1 MHPLLVSGVA
11 LAIYLAGWVPLAALL
26 VYVLEASS
34 NLGWEAS
41 AAIVVPACV
50 VYAFV
55 CLSPWY
61 VVRMTPLRQ
70 SALVRILATN
80 FAAATGGSILLLA
93 IARGTA
99 ALLSRFDTF
108 QAVDQRFR
116 PHAPLLFGMGLLI
129 YLLSAG
135 MHYIM
140 ASAEESK
147 EALNREM
154 QALVVARDAEL
165 KALKAQINPH
175 FLFNSLNSISALA
188 GIDAVRARDMCVKL
202 SDFLRSSLRM
212 GERET
217 VPLKEELELA
227 HNYLGVEQVR
237 FAGRLRVEEQIG
249 AGCEDG
255 LLPPLLLQPLVENA
269 VKHGIASLV
278 DGGAILLEA
287 WRQENALHISVANP
301 FDPED
306 STARKNGLGL
316 QIVKRR
322 LLARYGDRADMVA
335 ESREGVYRVELLL
348 PFETANDLQP
358 SPSSDFKRA

>member
-1 MHPLLVSGVA
+1 MHPLLVSGAA
-11 LAIYLAGWVPLAALL
+11 LAIYLVGWIPLAALL
-26 VYVLEASS
+26 VYVLEASGS
-34 NLGWEAS
+34 LGWQAS
-41 AAIVVPACV
+41 AAIVVPACA

-61 VVRMTPLRQ
+61 VVRMTPLRG
-70 SALVRILATN
+70 SAVTRILATN
-80 FAAATGGSILLLA
+80 FSAAIAGSILLLA

-99 ALLSRFDTF
+99 VLLSRFDTF
-108 QAVDQRFR
+108 HAVDQRFR
-116 PHAPLLFGMGLLI
+116 PHAPLLFGMGVLL

-135 MHYIM
+135 MHYVM

-147 EALNREM
+147 ESLNREM
-154 QALVVARDAEL
+154 QALVAARDSEL

-188 GIDAVRARDMCVKL
+188 GIDAARAREMCVRL

-217 VPLKEELELA
+217 VPLREELELA

-237 FAGRLRVEEQIG
+237 FGGRLRVEQHIAPG
-249 AGCEDG
+249 CDAG
-255 LLPPLLLQPLVENA
+255 LVPPLLLQPLVENA

-278 DGGAILLEA
+278 EGGTIRLEA
-287 WRQENALHISVANP
+287 RLVENALHIAVENP
-301 FDPED
+301 FDPEGA
-306 STARKNGLGL
+306 TARKNGLGL

-322 LLARYGDRADMVA
+322 LEARYGDRADMVTQS
-335 ESREGVYRVELLL
+335 EEHRYRVEILV
-348 PFETANDLQP
+348 PYETQ
-358 SPSSDFKRA
+358 

>member
-11 LAIYLAGWVPLAALL
+11 LAIYLVGWIPLAALL
-26 VYVLEASS
+26 VYVLQASG

-41 AAIVVPACV
+41 AAIIVPACT

-61 VVRMTPLRQ
+61 VVRMTPLR
-70 SALVRILATN
+70 SGGVTRILTTN
-80 FAAATGGSILLLA
+80 FGAAVCGSILLLA
-93 IARGTA
+93 IARGMA
-99 ALLSRFDTF
+99 VWLSRFSGFHT
-108 QAVDQRFR
+108 VDQHFR
-116 PHAPLLFGMGLLI
+116 PHAPLLFGMGVLL

-135 MHYIM
+135 MHYAL
-140 ASAEESK
+140 ASVEESK

-154 QALVVARDAEL
+154 QALVAARDAEL

-188 GIDAVRARDMCVKL
+188 GVDSARARDMCVRL
-202 SDFLRSSLRM
+202 SDFLRNSLRM

-217 VPLKEELELA
+217 VPLSEELALA

-237 FAGRLRVEEQIG
+237 FGGRLRVEEQI
-249 AGCEDG
+249 APDCQASPV
-255 LLPPLLLQPLVENA
+255 PPLLLQPLVENA
-269 VKHGIASLV
+269 VKHGIASMV
-278 DGGAILLEA
+278 EGGTIRLAA
-287 WRQENALHISVANP
+287 WRVENALHISVENP
-301 FDPED
+301 FDPEGA
-306 STARKNGLGL
+306 TARRNGLGL

-335 ESREGVYRVELLL
+335 DSGDRRYRVEILL
-348 PFETANDLQP
+348 PYETAG
-358 SPSSDFKRA
+358 

>member
-1 MHPLLVSGVA
+1 MHPLLVSGAA
-11 LAIYLAGWVPLAALL
+11 LAIYLAGWVPLTALL
-26 VYVLEASS
+26 IYVLEASG

-41 AAIVVPACV
+41 AAIVIPACV

-61 VVRMTPLRQ
+61 VVRMTPLRG
-70 SALVRILATN
+70 SAVMRILGTN
-80 FAAATGGSILLLA
+80 FAAAVGGSILLLA

-99 ALLSRFDTF
+99 VLLSRFATF
-108 QAVDQRFR
+108 HAVDQRFR
-116 PHAPLLFGMGLLI
+116 PHAPLLFGMGVLI

-135 MHYIM
+135 MHYSM
-140 ASAEESK
+140 ASVEESK

-154 QALVVARDAEL
+154 QALVAARDAEL

-188 GIDAVRARDMCVKL
+188 GIDAARAREMCVRL

-217 VPLKEELELA
+217 VPLNEELELA

-237 FAGRLRVEEQIG
+237 FGSRLRVEQQIG
-249 AGCEDG
+249 PGCDAC
-255 LLPPLLLQPLVENA
+255 LVPPLLLQPLVENA

-278 DGGAILLEA
+278 DGGAIHLEA
-287 WRQENALHISVANP
+287 WLVDNALHIAVENP
-301 FDPED
+301 FDPEGAA
-306 STARKNGLGL
+306 ARKNGLGL
-316 QIVKRR
+316 QIVRRR
-322 LLARYGDRADMVA
+322 LLARYGDRADMVT
-335 ESREGVYRVELLL
+335 ECGERRYRVEILL
-348 PFETANDLQP
+348 PYETG
-358 SPSSDFKRA
+358 